1 MHIADVAT
9 ARLRDELASQRGIA
23 IDCGAARVRMR
34 SDLPALADLL
44 RIVYRGYQLADADC
58 ACDVAVT
65 LRRARGLRR
74 WIRPQVELVLDAAR
88 ELEPFPAD
96 TPLPL
101 LEWGL
106 NFALATRLTC
116 YLLLHSGVVER
127 HGRAVLL
134 PAMPGAGKSTLA
146 AALSLR
152 GFRLLSDEFGV
163 VRPGDARLLP
173 LLRPVALKNESID
186 VIARLAPDAVIG
198 PRFPKTYKG
207 TVAHLA
213 PAPEHVR
220 ERHKPAEPALV
231 VFPRFDPG
239 CGVEIEPLSRAR
251 AFARL
256 AVNAFNY
263 EVLGPD
269 GFDALGRIVSA
280 SACYQLRYGDLAR
293 AVQAIGHLLDEAAV
307 GH

>member
-1 MHIADVAT
+1 MRFADVAP
-9 ARLRDELASQRGIA
+9 ARLRDDLASRRGIA
-23 IDCGAARVRMR
+23 IDCGAARVRIR
-34 SDLPALADLL
+34 SELPELADLL
-44 RIVYRGYQLADADC
+44 RIAYGGYELADAQR
-58 ACDVAVT
+58 ACDVAVR
-65 LRRARGLRR
+65 LRPARGLRR
-74 WIRPQVELVLDAAR
+74 WIRPQIELVIDGTR

-106 NFALATRLTC
+106 NFALATRLSC

-127 HGRAVLL
+127 NGCAVLL

-146 AALSLR
+146 AALSLS

-163 VRPGDARLLP
+163 VRLSDAQLLP

-207 TVAHLA
+207 TIAHLA
-213 PAPEHVR
+213 PSAEHVR
-220 ERHKPAEPALV
+220 ARHAPAAPALV
-231 VFPRFDPG
+231 VFPRFDAG
-239 CGVEIEPLSRAR
+239 SSVQIEPVSRAR

-256 AVNAFNY
+256 AVNSFNY
-263 EVLGPD
+263 ELLGPD
-269 GFDALGRIVSA
+269 GFDALGRLVAA
-280 SACYQLRYGDLAR
+280 SVCYQLRYGDVAQ
-293 AVQAIGHLLDEAAV
+293 AVQAIGQLLDEATAQ
-307 GH
+307 H